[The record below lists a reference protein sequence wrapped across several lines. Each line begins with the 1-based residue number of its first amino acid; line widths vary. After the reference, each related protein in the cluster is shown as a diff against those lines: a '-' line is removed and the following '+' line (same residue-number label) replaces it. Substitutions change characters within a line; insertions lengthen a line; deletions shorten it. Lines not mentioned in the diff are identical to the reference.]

1 MEKKMGKNP
10 QSRSSK
16 TVLAIVSI
24 LAPLVMVSGH
34 VASQTGSQSFQNFF
48 GGTNRNEPILHRIAP
63 ARLDLAES
71 DSKLMVSPLLS
82 WKYAPDDG
90 KEANSTGGNREQ
102 SRFPK
107 PSKFLY
113 SGYAPSDLS
122 SAYGFDLIATKGSTN
137 GSGAGRTIAIVDAYG
152 SKNLQSDLDAFNAQ
166 YGLPSNTVTILYPDG
181 KPSAS
186 DSGWAGETTM
196 DVEWAHAM
204 APGASIIVVIAS
216 DESVT
221 SMLKAV
227 TYASTNADVVSM
239 SWSTPEFAGQ
249 TQYDALFSTP
259 GVTFVAA
266 SGDAGAGVN
275 WPASSPHVLGVG
287 GTTLTYNT
295 NSGLVSEV
303 AWNGSGGGVSSVEP
317 LPTYQIGFNNN
328 AGRGVPDVS
337 YDADPYTGVSVF
349 FTDPT
354 STNAGGWFVF
364 GGTSVGTP
372 QWAALVARRASLG
385 NQGSNSFNSV
395 LYANAGSRYSTILND
410 ISQGSNGYPALP
422 GYDLVTGLG
431 SPIAN
436 QVAGLTDALPTP
448 SATPSPTPKPTP
460 RPTQTPVPIVFYH
473 PTPFSTPKY
482 NPVSSPSPHP
492 WQGTGGYYPNQG
504 KNWWSRI
511 LYWFGSANGI
521 FGYR

>member
-1 MEKKMGKNP
+1 
-10 QSRSSK
+10 
-16 TVLAIVSI
+16 
-24 LAPLVMVSGH
+24 
-34 VASQTGSQSFQNFF
+34 
-48 GGTNRNEPILHRIAP
+48 
-63 ARLDLAES
+63 
-71 DSKLMVSPLLS
+71 
-82 WKYAPDDG
+82 
-90 KEANSTGGNREQ
+90 
-102 SRFPK
+102 
-107 PSKFLY
+107 
-113 SGYAPSDLS
+113 
-122 SAYGFDLIATKGSTN
+122 
-137 GSGAGRTIAIVDAYG
+137 
-152 SKNLQSDLDAFNAQ
+152 
-166 YGLPSNTVTILYPDG
+166 
-181 KPSAS
+181 
-186 DSGWAGETTM
+186 M

-460 RPTQTPVPIVFYH
+460 RPTQTSVPIVFYH